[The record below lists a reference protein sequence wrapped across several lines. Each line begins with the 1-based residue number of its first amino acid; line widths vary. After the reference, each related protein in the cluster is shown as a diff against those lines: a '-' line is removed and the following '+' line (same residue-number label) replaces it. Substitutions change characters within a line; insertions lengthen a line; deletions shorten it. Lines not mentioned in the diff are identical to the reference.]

1 MTAFLVILRAHFS
14 EEHSV
19 IVPSF
24 VKALDK
30 QVAYNIAHSYINDE
44 MPGLNIEFISIHDL
58 ENVQSLEEAVVEA
71 PQSA

>member
-1 MTAFLVILRAHFS
+1 MTAFLVILRAHLS

-30 QVAYNIAHSYINDE
+30 QVAYNIAHSYVNDE
-44 MPGLNIEFISIHDL
+44 MPGLNIEFISIHEL
-58 ENVQSLEEAVVEA
+58 ENVQSLEEAVIEA
-71 PQSA
+71 SESA